1 VPMQFDYGHL
11 TPAGSLELA
20 RRLGKQLFPD
30 IVAARQA
37 AAGQ

>member
-1 VPMQFDYGHL
+1 MQFDYGHL

-30 IVAARQA
+30 ILARRQTA
-37 AAGQ
+37 EGQ